1 MWSLGSRKRWS
12 CTIHL
17 DLIRLVHSWSYGVG
31 RVTIEMDARLV
42 AEGLRLTRSRTKRE
56 LVDLAL
62 RELVAKK
69 SRKKLLAL
77 AGKVGWRGNLAT
89 LRKSRV

>member
-1 MWSLGSRKRWS
+1 MGR
-12 CTIHL
+12 TNIEL
-17 DLIRLVHSWSYGVG
+17 D
-31 RVTIEMDARLV
+31 EQLV
-42 AEGLRLTRSRTKRE
+42 AQGLKLTRSKTKRE

-77 AGKVGWRGNLAT
+77 AGKVGWRGNLAA

>member
-1 MWSLGSRKRWS
+1 MGR
-12 CTIHL
+12 TNIEL
-17 DLIRLVHSWSYGVG
+17 D
-31 RVTIEMDARLV
+31 ERLV
-42 AEGLRLTRSRTKRE
+42 AEGLKLTRSKTKRE

>member
-1 MWSLGSRKRWS
+1 MGR
-12 CTIHL
+12 TNIEL
-17 DLIRLVHSWSYGVG
+17 D
-31 RVTIEMDARLV
+31 EQLV
-42 AEGLRLTRSRTKRE
+42 AQGLKLTRSKTKRE

-77 AGKVGWRGNLAT
+77 AGKVGWRGSLAA

>member
-1 MWSLGSRKRWS
+1 MGR
-12 CTIHL
+12 TNIEL
-17 DLIRLVHSWSYGVG
+17 D
-31 RVTIEMDARLV
+31 ERLV
-42 AEGLRLTRSRTKRE
+42 AEGLKLTRSKTKRA

-69 SRKKLLAL
+69 SRKKLLEL
-77 AGKVGWRGNLAT
+77 AEKVGWRGNLAT

>member
-1 MWSLGSRKRWS
+1 MGR
-12 CTIHL
+12 TNIEL
-17 DLIRLVHSWSYGVG
+17 D
-31 RVTIEMDARLV
+31 ERLV
-42 AEGLRLTRSRTKRE
+42 AEGLRLTRSKTKRE

-69 SRKKLLAL
+69 SRKKLLEL
-77 AGKVGWRGNLAT
+77 AGKIGWRGNLAT